1 MIIEIIS
8 SSPRAASLTVRIA
21 KYLQQYIQQNH
32 PEHSAGLMDVRE
44 WQLGQLQTVFNSI
57 ENTSDNYKP
66 LAERM
71 FAANAFIIVTPE
83 YNGSYSS
90 DLKNLFDHFPKQ
102 ARKAFGICTAS
113 VGALGGA
120 RATQSLLLLI
130 PALFGIASPSLLIVP
145 NVDKKFNVDNQL
157 IDASFEN
164 QIHNFIT
171 EFIWLGKQLQQQDK

>member
-1 MIIEIIS
+1 
-8 SSPRAASLTVRIA
+8 
-21 KYLQQYIQQNH
+21 
-32 PEHSAGLMDVRE
+32 
-44 WQLGQLQTVFNSI
+44 
-57 ENTSDNYKP
+57 YKP
-66 LAERM
+66 LAERV

-90 DLKNLFDHFPKQ
+90 EVKNLFDHFPKQ

-113 VGALGGA
+113 VGGLGGA
-120 RATQSLLLLI
+120 RATQSLLLLV

-145 NVDKKFNVDNQL
+145 NVDKKFNVNSQL

-171 EFIWLGKQLQQQDK
+171 EFIWLGNQLQQQ